1 MARLD
6 SWGTF
11 PSGMEEYLSIYG
23 LHFSKRMCEWA
34 CSRMKKEVS
43 GKLTKIQP
51 YTKEN
56 IEDILKRNN
65 LTLENSAG
73 YDCVYVAN
81 MCKADFLGSS
91 VIDEPHL
98 ARYIKDV
105 IDDPDGYEGIVF
117 TRFYADCIGSGI
129 PIIWEDML

>member
-23 LHFSKRMCEWA
+23 WHFSKRMCEWA

-51 YTKEN
+51 YTKES

-81 MCKADFLGSS
+81 MCKADF
-91 VIDEPHL
+91 
-98 ARYIKDV
+98 
-105 IDDPDGYEGIVF
+105 
-117 TRFYADCIGSGI
+117 
-129 PIIWEDML
+129 

>member
-1 MARLD
+1 
-6 SWGTF
+6 
-11 PSGMEEYLSIYG
+11 
-23 LHFSKRMCEWA
+23 
-34 CSRMKKEVS
+34 MKKEVS

-105 IDDPDGYEGIVF
+105 IDDPDGECRSLFCGVDYKLSFEETVVNI
-117 TRFYADCIGSGI
+117 A
-129 PIIWEDML
+129 L